1 VEAAETQ
8 LTPPALDDGSPVTLS
23 LRDVSVL
30 FKGKAAVRNVTF
42 DVHANKVTSL
52 IGPSGSGKTTLL
64 RSMNRLHELTHD
76 ATVTGQIL
84 LDGKSIYDPS
94 IPVTMLRNRIGM
106 VFQRP
111 NPFPTMSIF
120 DNVVAGLR
128 FIGVKDKTFLA
139 ESAEKALNDAALW
152 DSVKDRMKVPA
163 ATLSGGEQQRLCIAR
178 AMAVEPEV
186 LLMDEP
192 TASLDP
198 VSTQQ
203 IEELMVTLKQFVT
216 IVIVTHNMQ
225 QANRVSDN
233 CAFLL
238 MAEDRTGELIE
249 FDTTY
254 KIFNDPRDSRTLDYT
269 LGRFG

>member
-1 VEAAETQ
+1 VDTAETRDQ
-8 LTPPALDDGSPVTLS
+8 PTSVAVSEPVLS

-30 FKGKAAVRNVTF
+30 FSGKAAVRNATF
-42 DVHANKVTSL
+42 DVQANKVTSL

-64 RSMNRLHELTHD
+64 RAMNRLHELTPG

-84 LDGKSIYDPS
+84 LEGEDLYKSTVPIT
-94 IPVTMLRNRIGM
+94 VLRSRIGM

-111 NPFPTMSIF
+111 NPFPTMSIL
-120 DNVVAGLR
+120 DNAVAGLR
-128 FIGVKDKTFLA
+128 FIGVRDKAFLA
-139 ESAEKALNDAALW
+139 ESAEKALSEAALW
-152 DSVKDRMKVPA
+152 DSVKDRLKAPA

-198 VSTQQ
+198 VATQQ
-203 IEELMVTLKQFVT
+203 IEELVMSLKQFVT

-249 FDTTY
+249 FDTTE
-254 KIFNDPRDSRTLDYT
+254 KIFNDPKDSRTLDYT